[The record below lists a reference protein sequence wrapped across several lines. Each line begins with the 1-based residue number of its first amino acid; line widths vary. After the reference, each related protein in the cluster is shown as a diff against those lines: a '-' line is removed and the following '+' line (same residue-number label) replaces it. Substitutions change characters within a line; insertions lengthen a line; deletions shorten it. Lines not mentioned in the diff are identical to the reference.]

1 MGYTLVPSGTET
13 HPVTKEARMFRL
25 LPKEEKYFDLF
36 NQMAAHIKEGAQLL
50 KKLFE
55 DFDRHAHY
63 ADQIK
68 QVEHTCDEIT
78 HDIIRRL
85 NQTFITPIDR
95 EDIHALASQLDDVID
110 YIEYAARRVVLY
122 RIEQSTEDALRL
134 TDVLLRLTVELEQAV
149 RALSQGNGKVLQEC
163 IAIHTLENE
172 GDSLHH
178 DAVERLFT
186 EEKDPIRLLKYK
198 ELYETLERSIDK
210 CEDAANVLE
219 AIVLKNA

>member
-1 MGYTLVPSGTET
+1 
-13 HPVTKEARMFRL
+13 MFGL
-25 LPKEEKYFDLF
+25 LPKEEKYFALF
-36 NQMAAHIKEGAQLL
+36 NQMAAHIREGASLL

-55 DFDRHAHY
+55 DFENRGKY

-68 QVEHTCDEIT
+68 QVEHKCDEIT
-78 HDIIRRL
+78 HDIIRKL

-110 YIEYAARRVVLY
+110 YIEYASRRVVLY
-122 RIEQSTEDALRL
+122 RVEQSTPQVIQL
-134 TDVLLRLTVELEQAV
+134 TDVVVRLTAEVENAV
-149 RALSQGNGKVLQEC
+149 ISLGRGDGKVLQQC

-172 GDSLHH
+172 GDALHH
-178 DAVERLFT
+178 AAVEQLFS
-186 EEKDPIRLLKYK
+186 EETDPIRLLKWK

-210 CEDAANVLE
+210 CEDVANVLE

>member
-1 MGYTLVPSGTET
+1 
-13 HPVTKEARMFRL
+13 MFGL

-36 NQMAAHIKEGAQLL
+36 NQMAAQITEGASLL
-50 KKLFE
+50 RHMFD
-55 DFDRHAHY
+55 DFGNRAQY

-68 QVEHTCDEIT
+68 QVEHNCDEIT
-78 HDIIRRL
+78 HDIVRRL
-85 NQTFITPIDR
+85 NQTFITPFDR

-110 YIEYAARRVVLY
+110 YIEYAARRVILY
-122 RIEQSTEDALRL
+122 RIEAPTSDAIRL
-134 TDVLLRLTVELEQAV
+134 TDVLVQLVTEIEKAV
-149 RALSQGNGKVLQEC
+149 VSLGKGNGKVLEEC

-172 GDSLHH
+172 GDAIHH
-178 DAVERLFT
+178 EAVEKLFT
-186 EEKDPIRLLKYK
+186 EETDPIRLLKWK

>member
-1 MGYTLVPSGTET
+1 
-13 HPVTKEARMFRL
+13 MFRL

-36 NQMAAHIKEGAQLL
+36 DQMTAHIRQGAQLL
-50 KKLFE
+50 KQLFE
-55 DFDRHAHY
+55 DFDRRAQY
-63 ADQIK
+63 VDQIK

-95 EDIHALASQLDDVID
+95 EDIHALASQLDDVMD

-122 RIEQSTEDALRL
+122 RIDQPTEDVIRL
-134 TDVLLRLTVELEQAV
+134 TDVLVRLATELEQAV
-149 RALSQGNGKVLQEC
+149 NALNHGNGKVLQEC

-172 GDSLHH
+172 GDTIHH
-178 DAVERLFT
+178 SALERLFT